1 MADDLDR
8 ALEVLGPL
16 EARIMRAVWTGQ
28 VHEPFTVRDVLALL
42 PELAYTTVL
51 TTMRRLADKGVLVA
65 DAAVGR
71 RAYDYRAAGG
81 PADFLTIES
90 TREAAAA
97 VQRYGDAALVAF
109 AARLDA
115 LEPAQRTRLER
126 LRNR

>member
-16 EARIMRAVWTGQ
+16 EARTMRAVWTGQ
-28 VHEPFTVRDVLALL
+28 VREPFTVRDVLALL

-71 RAYDYRAAGG
+71 KAHEYRAAGC
-81 PADFLTIES
+81 PADFLAAES
-90 TREAAAA
+90 TRQAAAA
-97 VQRYGDAALVAF
+97 VQRYGDAALAAF
-109 AARLDA
+109 AALLDA
-115 LEPAQRTRLER
+115 LEPEQRAKLER
-126 LRNR
+126 LRSR

>member
-1 MADDLDR
+1 MADDLGR

-28 VHEPFTVRDVLALL
+28 VREPFTVREVLVLL

-71 RAYDYRAAGG
+71 KAYEYRAAGG
-81 PADFLTIES
+81 PADFLAAES
-90 TREAAAA
+90 NREAAAA
-97 VQRYGDAALVAF
+97 VQRYGDAALAAF
-109 AARLDA
+109 AARLDD
-115 LEPAQRTRLER
+115 LDPEQRARLER
-126 LRNR
+126 LRGR

>member
-1 MADDLDR
+1 
-8 ALEVLGPL
+8 
-16 EARIMRAVWTGQ
+16 MRVVWTDQ
-28 VHEPFTVRDVLALL
+28 VREPFTVRDVLALL

-71 RAYDYRAAGG
+71 RAYDYCAAGG
-81 PADFLTIES
+81 PADFLATES

-97 VQRYGDAALVAF
+97 VQRYGDAALAAF

-115 LEPAQRTRLER
+115 LDPQQRAKLER